1 MILKSSVDLL
11 REQGIIP
18 HLATII
24 TSSEPASIL
33 YTNLKKKF
41 LESLGCQV
49 DIYNLI
55 ENTKLEDI
63 KLLIQT
69 LNDDETVH
77 GVMVQMPL
85 PEAIKNEKLRI
96 NNLITESKDV
106 DGLREDSKYLH
117 PTSKA
122 VMEILALGIF
132 ETKQEV
138 LTVCVVGASGMV
150 GKPLVKEFKNWVILF

>member
-1 MILKSSVDLL
+1 M
-11 REQGIIP
+11 
-18 HLATII
+18 
-24 TSSEPASIL
+24 
-33 YTNLKKKF
+33 
-41 LESLGCQV
+41 
-49 DIYNLI
+49 I